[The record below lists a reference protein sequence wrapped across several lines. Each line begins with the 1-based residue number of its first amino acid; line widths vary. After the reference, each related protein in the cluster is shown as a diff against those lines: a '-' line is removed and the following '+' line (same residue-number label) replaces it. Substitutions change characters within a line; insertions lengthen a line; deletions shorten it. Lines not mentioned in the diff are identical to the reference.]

1 MTRLRRI
8 GVIAPARA
16 LDGLEPLLR
25 AYACEG
31 SVVVLEGGLRSE
43 AELEVLAGDVDA
55 ILVVGPRR
63 HSPRTA
69 VPGPFVTS
77 RDGRRVPVGWV
88 PDCGPEPVRRFAETA
103 ARVHERQRAGG
114 QRRTVAV
121 LAQRTRRYRDLSRRI
136 ERLLGEGD
144 GRVRPLRW
152 TADELGR
159 DELGRGLG
167 CGLSAAVYVGHG
179 RPVGWVGY
187 CGTRAHHLADADEPT
202 AVVLSLTCLT
212 ASRRRVGL
220 SFSEALVLRGAA
232 AASFGAVC
240 STDHRWNA
248 RWALRLMRA
257 LGEGCPTVGE
267 LVVSAEQHDPAV
279 GGYRILGDPASP
291 LVDALGAAGRADVLS
306 REVALAA

>member
-25 AYACEG
+25 AYAREG
-31 SVVVLEGGLRSE
+31 SVVVLEGGLRSQ
-43 AELEVLAGDVDA
+43 AELEELAGDVDA
-55 ILVVGPRR
+55 ILVVGHHRR
-63 HSPRTA
+63 SPRTA

-77 RDGRRVPVGWV
+77 GDGRRVPVGWV
-88 PDCGPEPVRRFAETA
+88 PDCGWEPVRRFADTA
-103 ARVHERQRAGG
+103 ARIHERGRAAGRG
-114 QRRTVAV
+114 RTVAV
-121 LAQRTRRYRDLSRRI
+121 LAQRSRRYRDLSRRI
-136 ERLLGEGD
+136 ERLLGESG
-144 GRVRPLRW
+144 GAVRPIRW

-159 DELGRGLG
+159 DDLGRGLG
-167 CGLSAAVYVGHG
+167 YGLSAAVYVGHG

-187 CGTRAHHLADADEPT
+187 RGTRAHHLADADEPT

-220 SFSEALVLRGAA
+220 SFSEALVLSGAA

-248 RWALRLMRA
+248 RWALRLTRA
-257 LGEGCPTVGE
+257 LADGCPTVGE
-267 LVVSAEQHDPAV
+267 LVASAEQHDPAV
-279 GGYRILGDPASP
+279 GGYRILGDPAAP
-291 LVDALGAAGRADVLS
+291 LVDAPGAARRAAALS
-306 REVALAA
+306 REVALAG